1 MKNIKWFNLIIGI
14 LVTLQ
19 SIFLTKVFAI
29 SVVLFILGILNLFIG
44 FGVVEWYTQKYQEN
58 KKKFDNKNPF

>member
-44 FGVVEWYTQKYQEN
+44 FGAVERCTQKYQEN

>member
-1 MKNIKWFNLIIGI
+1 MKNIKWFNLIVGI

-29 SVVLFILGILNLFIG
+29 SVCLFILGILNLFIG
-44 FGVVEWYTQKYQEN
+44 FGVAEWCVQKYQEN